1 MSIDRP
7 MFMNWLTLKKL
18 GTSQNINTGDH
29 MVASSLD
36 FLLHFANIF
45 LYVSLTLSLNVEPCF
60 SVSSFTISFVIC
72 QPRYKNKL
80 FQLCYDT
87 SVENVLAV
95 IV

>member
-36 FLLHFANIF
+36 FLLPFANIF
-45 LYVSLTLSLNVEPCF
+45 FYVSLTLSLNTNTPLKWLCF
-60 SVSSFTISFVIC
+60 SYVKV
-72 QPRYKNKL
+72 
-80 FQLCYDT
+80 
-87 SVENVLAV
+87 
-95 IV
+95 

>member
-36 FLLHFANIF
+36 FLLHFAYIF
-45 LYVSLTLSLNVEPCF
+45 LYVSLTLSLNANTSLKWLCF
-60 SVSSFTISFVIC
+60 SYVKV
-72 QPRYKNKL
+72 
-80 FQLCYDT
+80 
-87 SVENVLAV
+87 
-95 IV
+95 

>member
-1 MSIDRP
+1 MSIDRS

-45 LYVSLTLSLNVEPCF
+45 FYVSLTLSLNTNTLLKWLCF
-60 SVSSFTISFVIC
+60 SYV
-72 QPRYKNKL
+72 KM
-80 FQLCYDT
+80 
-87 SVENVLAV
+87 
-95 IV
+95 

>member
-1 MSIDRP
+1 MSIDRS

-45 LYVSLTLSLNVEPCF
+45 LYVSLTLSLNANISLKWLCF
-60 SVSSFTISFVIC
+60 SYVKV
-72 QPRYKNKL
+72 
-80 FQLCYDT
+80 
-87 SVENVLAV
+87 
-95 IV
+95 

>member
-60 SVSSFTISFVIC
+60 PFHHLPNPLLFVSQDTKINFSSFVMT
-72 QPRYKNKL
+72 Q
-80 FQLCYDT
+80 
-87 SVENVLAV
+87 VLRTF
-95 IV
+95 

>member
-1 MSIDRP
+1 MSIDRS

-45 LYVSLTLSLNVEPCF
+45 LYVSLTLSLNANTSLKWLCF
-60 SVSSFTISFVIC
+60 SYVKV
-72 QPRYKNKL
+72 
-80 FQLCYDT
+80 
-87 SVENVLAV
+87 
-95 IV
+95 

>member
-1 MSIDRP
+1 MSIDRS

-45 LYVSLTLSLNVEPCF
+45 LYVSLTLSLNTNTPLKWPCF
-60 SVSSFTISFVIC
+60 SYV
-72 QPRYKNKL
+72 KM
-80 FQLCYDT
+80 
-87 SVENVLAV
+87 
-95 IV
+95 

>member
-1 MSIDRP
+1 MSIDRS

-45 LYVSLTLSLNVEPCF
+45 LYASLTLSLNANTSLKWLCF
-60 SVSSFTISFVIC
+60 SYVKV
-72 QPRYKNKL
+72 
-80 FQLCYDT
+80 
-87 SVENVLAV
+87 
-95 IV
+95 

>member
-60 SVSSFTISFVIC
+60 FRFIIY
-72 QPRYKNKL
+72 QI
-80 FQLCYDT
+80 LCYL
-87 SVENVLAV
+87 SAK
-95 IV
+95 IQK

>member
-1 MSIDRP
+1 MSIDRS

-45 LYVSLTLSLNVEPCF
+45 LYVSLTLSLNANTPLKWLCF
-60 SVSSFTISFVIC
+60 SYVKV
-72 QPRYKNKL
+72 
-80 FQLCYDT
+80 
-87 SVENVLAV
+87 
-95 IV
+95 

>member
-1 MSIDRP
+1 MSIDRS

-45 LYVSLTLSLNVEPCF
+45 LYVSLTLSLNTNTSLKWLCF
-60 SVSSFTISFVIC
+60 SYV
-72 QPRYKNKL
+72 KM
-80 FQLCYDT
+80 
-87 SVENVLAV
+87 
-95 IV
+95 

>member
-45 LYVSLTLSLNVEPCF
+45 LYVSLTLSLNANTSLKWLCF
-60 SVSSFTISFVIC
+60 SYV
-72 QPRYKNKL
+72 KM
-80 FQLCYDT
+80 
-87 SVENVLAV
+87 
-95 IV
+95 

>member
-1 MSIDRP
+1 MSIDRS

-45 LYVSLTLSLNVEPCF
+45 LYVSLTLSLNANTSLKWLCF
-60 SVSSFTISFVIC
+60 SYV
-72 QPRYKNKL
+72 KM
-80 FQLCYDT
+80 
-87 SVENVLAV
+87 
-95 IV
+95 